1 MNLLKL
7 FFTEGILTSSM
18 IGMVIANRSMPQK
31 WHWQSGK
38 GLNFVSV
45 KGDSPYRDTDGLVV
59 DEEQKPTELC
69 MQQRYLSSGFWI
81 YAVEQ
86 VCFSL

>member
-1 MNLLKL
+1 
-7 FFTEGILTSSM
+7 M

-59 DEEQKPTELC
+59 DEEQKPTEFYQELLHAATLP
-69 MQQRYLSSGFWI
+69 QQWVLDICCGTGMFFI
-81 YAVEQ
+81 VTG
-86 VCFSL
+86 VGM